1 MLHQMAIALCHD
13 NKPLPVA
20 FFDPQQRSRL
30 CTRLCLICYSA
41 NMDEVMAANDEEDGN
56 LLMWI
61 LVWSELIVF
70 GALLGAFLIAFT
82 INESAFLAAREHLRP
97 QIAGFNTLVLL
108 GSGWQAAIA
117 ARRNTSMPQK
127 RQALILA
134 ALLGFVFTGLKL
146 YEYSTEIAFASDAAY
161 GAFYE
166 LYFMLTGFHLF
177 HVIFVAVLLLI
188 VAVKPKDE
196 NVTLV
201 TTIWHIIDLVWI
213 VIFPVIYLV

>member
-1 MLHQMAIALCHD
+1 MG
-13 NKPLPVA
+13 
-20 FFDPQQRSRL
+20 
-30 CTRLCLICYSA
+30 
-41 NMDEVMAANDEEDGN
+41 EVMAAKDEENGN

-70 GALLGAFLIAFT
+70 GALLAAFLIAFAL
-82 INESAFLAAREHLRP
+82 NETGFTAARGHLQP

-117 ARRNTSMPQK
+117 ARRSSSEQV
-127 RQALILA
+127 RRRALILA
-134 ALLGFVFTGLKL
+134 ALLGFVFTALKL
-146 YEYSTEIAFASDAAY
+146 YEYSTEIAYASDAAY

-177 HVIFVAVLLLI
+177 HVIFVAGLLLI

>member
-1 MLHQMAIALCHD
+1 
-13 NKPLPVA
+13 
-20 FFDPQQRSRL
+20 
-30 CTRLCLICYSA
+30 
-41 NMDEVMAANDEEDGN
+41 
-56 LLMWI
+56 
-61 LVWSELIVF
+61 
-70 GALLGAFLIAFT
+70 
-82 INESAFLAAREHLRP
+82 LRP

-117 ARRNTSMPQK
+117 ARRNSSAQ
-127 RQALILA
+127 RRRRALILA
-134 ALLGFVFTGLKL
+134 ALLGFVFTAFKL
-146 YEYSTEIAFASDAAY
+146 YEYSTEIAFASDPAY

-177 HVIFVAVLLLI
+177 HVIFVAGLLLI

>member
-1 MLHQMAIALCHD
+1 
-13 NKPLPVA
+13 
-20 FFDPQQRSRL
+20 
-30 CTRLCLICYSA
+30 
-41 NMDEVMAANDEEDGN
+41 MDEVMAAKDEDNGN

-70 GALLGAFLIAFT
+70 GALLAAFLIAFAL
-82 INESAFLAAREHLRP
+82 NEEGFIAARGHLQP

-117 ARRNTSMPQK
+117 ARRNSSVQL
-127 RQALILA
+127 RRRALILA
-134 ALLGFVFTGLKL
+134 ALLGFVFTALKL

-177 HVIFVAVLLLI
+177 HVIFVAGLLLI

>member
-1 MLHQMAIALCHD
+1 
-13 NKPLPVA
+13 
-20 FFDPQQRSRL
+20 
-30 CTRLCLICYSA
+30 
-41 NMDEVMAANDEEDGN
+41 MAANDEEDGN

-82 INESAFLAAREHLRP
+82 INESAFVAAREHLQP

-108 GSGWQAAIA
+108 GSGWQAAIT
-117 ARRNTSMPQK
+117 ARRNTSVQQK

-177 HVIFVAVLLLI
+177 HVIFVAILLLI